1 MNTEQTDHTQTP
13 EDRKVRLEFR
23 VAEYVE
29 DRTRNKEPPYD
40 KRFDCLYLP
49 TTCKQVKMD
58 YNNDLLKE
66 CYLILKIGYG
76 IELKWSEKAAL
87 KNYLESWSSKI
98 GDDELIDFRE
108 EGINSFMREYFDIE
122 TTEMG
127 LRDFYLIFPD
137 RKADIDS
144 VGSGWTGTSEFKA
157 YCQDRIQMW
166 RDERELI

>member
-1 MNTEQTDHTQTP
+1 
-13 EDRKVRLEFR
+13 
-23 VAEYVE
+23 
-29 DRTRNKEPPYD
+29 
-40 KRFDCLYLP
+40 
-49 TTCKQVKMD
+49 MD
-58 YNNDLLKE
+58 YNDGHLGIAEK
-66 CYLILKIGYG
+66 LINLGFG
-76 IELKWSEKAAL
+76 IKLTWSEKAAL

-137 RKADIDS
+137 RKADMDS
-144 VGSGWTGTSEFKA
+144 VGSGWLGTPEFKS